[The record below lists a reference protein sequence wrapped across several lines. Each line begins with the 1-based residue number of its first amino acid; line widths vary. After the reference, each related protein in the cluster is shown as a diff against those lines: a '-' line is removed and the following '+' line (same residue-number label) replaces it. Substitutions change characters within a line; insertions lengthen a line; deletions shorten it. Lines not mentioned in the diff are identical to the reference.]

1 MGIQPIIWIIWA
13 AFATIL
19 AALLIYRGTLLQN
32 EDDQIF
38 LDANAE
44 HEQQEQDLILRRAKK
59 LNPYLYAASAA
70 TILMGLGILIYVVM
84 EAVKNLG

>member
-1 MGIQPIIWIIWA
+1 MGIRPFIWVIWA
-13 AFATIL
+13 AFGTIL

-44 HEQQEQDLILRRAKK
+44 HEQAEQDLIIQRAKR

-70 TILMGLGILIYVVM
+70 TILMGLGILVYVVM
-84 EAVKNLG
+84 QAVQNLG